1 MKLAGVLGWR
11 LGEAPGL
18 LREDLGLQAAQAL
31 RWAAARA
38 AGYSLAMLGCSAH
51 EMPLPSSSSVA
62 PIGRLHLETTRE
74 RLNDPGPCHT
84 VASNSYLPVA
94 EGRAHVS
101 THGLTTHGA
110 LHASPFLLCDRRVRK
125 RRVEHPAK
133 RWGRGQEEKSGH
145 QASHSLYVQQ
155 LIVNNFRRTLQ
166 LFGCCRT
173 WQNNGTTSAG
183 SLPGLLPVPPQHRKV
198 AVPHRHGLWRTQTA
212 HEHPTDLHRPRLD
225 DQLEISCTEHTCTC
239 TCICV
244 HVSHCE
250 RRDEQGVTV
259 RHHILSRENATG
271 SIHHL

>member
-1 MKLAGVLGWR
+1 M
-11 LGEAPGL
+11 
-18 LREDLGLQAAQAL
+18 
-31 RWAAARA
+31 
-38 AGYSLAMLGCSAH
+38 AMLGCSAH

-84 VASNSYLPVA
+84 VASNSYLQVA

-125 RRVEHPAK
+125 RRVENPAK
-133 RWGRGQEEKSGH
+133 RWGRGQEEKSGQ
-145 QASHSLYVQQ
+145 QAPHSPYVQQ
-155 LIVNNFRRTLQ
+155 LLSNNFDHVTT
-166 LFGCCRT
+166 FGCCRT

-225 DQLEISCTEHTCTC
+225 DQLETSCTEHTCVTL
-239 TCICV
+239 
-244 HVSHCE
+244 
-250 RRDEQGVTV
+250 RAPRDEQGVTV
-259 RHHILSRENATG
+259 RHHISSRENATRFDT
-271 SIHHL
+271 SYFHLQKCYLVRTPQPSALGRRPTLPPL